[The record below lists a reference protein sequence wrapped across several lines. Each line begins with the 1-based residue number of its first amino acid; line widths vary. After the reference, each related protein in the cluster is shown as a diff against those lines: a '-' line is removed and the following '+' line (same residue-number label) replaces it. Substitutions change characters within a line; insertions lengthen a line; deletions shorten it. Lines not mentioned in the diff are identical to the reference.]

1 MRANRKL
8 WATAAICLTV
18 VAGVTGCGKGDDKAA
33 DPFAGLSAD
42 DIAKKAVE
50 TTKAATSVHMKGE
63 GKDDG
68 KDMTLDFSV
77 DDKGTCQGTM
87 SMGGGGKAEVMRT
100 GGFSYMKGD
109 DAFYKGT
116 AGEDGSSAE
125 EAGAIATLL
134 NGRWMKLPA
143 DDADSNDMGEF
154 CDLKAIFAD
163 MDKETETTGLTREA
177 DADVDGTATVVLK
190 SKADKKGETTTLYVA
205 KDSAKP
211 YILRSVTA
219 GGDEP
224 GTVTL
229 SDYDKPLNVTAPP
242 ADQVM
247 DMEALMKAG
256 AGS

>member
-8 WATAAICLTV
+8 WAATTICLTAV
-18 VAGVTGCGKGDDKAA
+18 IGLTGCGKGDDKAA
-33 DPFAGLSAD
+33 DPFAGVSAD

-50 TTKAATSVHMKGE
+50 ATKAATSVHMKGE
-63 GKDDG
+63 GKNDG

-77 DDKGTCQGTM
+77 DDKGSCQGTM
-87 SMGGGGKAEVMRT
+87 SAGAEGKAEVMRT
-100 GGFSYMKGD
+100 GGFTYMKAD
-109 DAFYKGT
+109 DAFYKSTG
-116 AGEDGSSAE
+116 GEEGASAE
-125 EAGAIATLL
+125 EGAAIAALL
-134 NGRWMKLPA
+134 NGRWMKMPA
-143 DDADSNDMGEF
+143 DDADSNDLGEF

-177 DADVDGTATVVLK
+177 DADVDGTAAVVLK

-219 GGDEP
+219 GGEEP
-224 GTVTL
+224 GSVTL
-229 SDYDKPLNVTAPP
+229 SDYNKPLTVTAPP

-247 DMEALMKAG
+247 DLEALMKAG